1 VLALRYSDRLAAP
14 IVIVGAGSSGCVLAR
29 RLTEQSDREVL
40 LLEAGPD
47 YLPEAL
53 PADLRD
59 GTRNSMTAHDWSY
72 RHKPSKKAF
81 LSPLPRGRVVGG
93 SSAVNTCIAL
103 RGQPEDYD
111 EWAALG
117 LSEWSFEACL
127 PAFRRLERD
136 ADFSDDY
143 HGTSG
148 PLPLR
153 RHPPGELAPFQA
165 AFMEACAERGLPRCP
180 DSNAPGKAG
189 YGPHAMNKIA
199 GRRISA
205 AEAYLT
211 PDVRARGNLRLGPD
225 TLVRRVLFE
234 SKRARAVEVEGPRGV
249 ERIDASRVI
258 LSAGAVNTPGIL
270 LRSGVGPDREV
281 RRLQC
286 EPVLDAP
293 AVGRR
298 LLDHPGTAVFVLA
311 RRSVPVD
318 RDVPIIQTAYRYS
331 SGRCDNRADIMLQ
344 AISFCMILEQVPLF
358 ALTVQVGKPRGH
370 GSIHYPD
377 ADPRSRPIIESRFFE
392 DAVDREIAREALER
406 CTALLET
413 RTLSRMGRAV
423 LPWPGLLKSRTW
435 LDRSLHV
442 LCDSGYHPC
451 GTVPMGTAPGPDAAV
466 DGHGRVFGLEGLHVI
481 DASVMPTVP
490 SSNIHIPTL
499 MVAERMAELFDADS

>member
-1 VLALRYSDRLAAP
+1 VGGPL
-14 IVIVGAGSSGCVLAR
+14 VIVGAGSSGAVLAS
-29 RLTEQSDREVL
+29 RLSERSEREVL

-47 YLPEAL
+47 YLPADL

-72 RHKPSKKAF
+72 RHKPSKKAL

-117 LSEWSFEACL
+117 LPEWGFDACL
-127 PAFRRLERD
+127 PAFLRLEHD
-136 ADFSDDY
+136 LDFAGSY

-153 RHPPGELAPFQA
+153 RHPREELVPFQA
-165 AFMEACAERGLPRCP
+165 AFMDACEERGLPRCP
-180 DSNAPGKAG
+180 DSNAPGRAG
-189 YGPHAMNKIA
+189 FGPHAMNKLA
-199 GRRISA
+199 GRRVSA

-211 PDVRARGNLRLGPD
+211 AAVRARPNLRIRPD

-234 SKRARAVEVEGPRGV
+234 GKRARALEVQGRRGV
-249 ERIDASRVI
+249 ERIPAGSVI
-258 LSAGAVNTPGIL
+258 VCAGAINTPGIL

-286 EPVLDAP
+286 EPVVDAP

-298 LLDHPGTAVFVLA
+298 LLDHPGTGIFVLA
-311 RRSVPVD
+311 RRGVPVD
-318 RDVPIIQTAYRYS
+318 RSAPIIQTAFRYS
-331 SGRCDNRADIMLQ
+331 SGVCNNRADMMLQ
-344 AISFCMILEQVPLF
+344 PVSFTMLVQGLPLF
-358 ALTVQVGKPRGH
+358 ALVAQVGKPRGH
-370 GSIHYPD
+370 GILHFRD
-377 ADPRSRPIIESRFFE
+377 ADPGSRPIIESRFFE
-392 DAVDREIAREALER
+392 DAQDRALAREALRR
-406 CTALLET
+406 CHDLLQTRALSKL
-413 RTLSRMGRAV
+413 GRPV
-423 LPWPGLLKSRTW
+423 LPWGAILRRDAW
-435 LDRSLHV
+435 LDRALPY

-451 GTVPMGTAPGPDAAV
+451 GTVPMGPTPGEDAAV
-466 DGHGRVFGLEGLHVI
+466 DGRGGVFGVQGLHVV

-490 SSNIHIPTL
+490 SSNIHLPTL
-499 MVAERMAELFDADS
+499 MIAERMAEWLDHAL